1 MFNGHHYSEQRHNDG
16 EVKKLQ
22 ALTTWIT
29 NIVLFILLATII
41 NLLLPNSSFQKYT
54 KLVVGLLLM
63 LIIITPVF
71 QIFKV
76 DVNQM
81 LKSLSLSSIRSD
93 QQVENSIEN
102 QKKEIQA
109 SQRAYILEQMAV
121 QMEADVKEE
130 LMDQYGVAIDRIHIE
145 TKKPNDEPTADNIK
159 SISVAVSKKASD
171 DSEVVSA
178 VKVISI
184 DTSTPIE
191 TNKPTESKKLSNY
204 LAAKWDVKQGQVVVN
219 MEEGD
224 KMSQKPEKG
233 DPSFFQRF
241 FSLKQSSTTKK
252 PSKLMYIGILLAAG
266 VIFMVFSNSLTTSMN
281 SGGLLKS
288 ASKETSAPPVSQDV
302 PAFSSKK
309 TTTMTGYEER
319 YEEELKDILDQLRGV
334 SKVKVIVNLDATESK
349 IYEKNSVTKS
359 QTTNE
364 TDREGG
370 TRKVEDSSTDEQLVI
385 VRSGE
390 QEKPVVV
397 KTEKP
402 KVRGVLVVAKGADNI
417 EVKKSIIE
425 AVTRALDIPS
435 HRVAVLA
442 KKG

>member
-16 EVKKLQ
+16 EVKKMQ
-22 ALTTWIT
+22 ALTAWIT

-159 SISVAVSKKASD
+159 SISVAVSEKASN

-191 TNKPTESKKLSNY
+191 TNKPTESKKVSNY

-224 KMSQKPEKG
+224 
-233 DPSFFQRF
+233 
-241 FSLKQSSTTKK
+241 TK
-252 PSKLMYIGILLAAG
+252 
-266 VIFMVFSNSLTTSMN
+266 
-281 SGGLLKS
+281 
-288 ASKETSAPPVSQDV
+288 
-302 PAFSSKK
+302 
-309 TTTMTGYEER
+309 
-319 YEEELKDILDQLRGV
+319 
-334 SKVKVIVNLDATESK
+334 
-349 IYEKNSVTKS
+349 
-359 QTTNE
+359 
-364 TDREGG
+364 
-370 TRKVEDSSTDEQLVI
+370 
-385 VRSGE
+385 
-390 QEKPVVV
+390 
-397 KTEKP
+397 
-402 KVRGVLVVAKGADNI
+402 
-417 EVKKSIIE
+417 
-425 AVTRALDIPS
+425 
-435 HRVAVLA
+435 
-442 KKG
+442 

>member
-22 ALTTWIT
+22 ALTAWIT

-63 LIIITPVF
+63 LIIITPV
-71 QIFKV
+71 FKV

-159 SISVAVSKKASD
+159 SISVAVSEKASN

-191 TNKPTESKKLSNY
+191 TNKPTESKKVSNY

-224 KMSQKPEKG
+224 
-233 DPSFFQRF
+233 
-241 FSLKQSSTTKK
+241 TK
-252 PSKLMYIGILLAAG
+252 
-266 VIFMVFSNSLTTSMN
+266 
-281 SGGLLKS
+281 
-288 ASKETSAPPVSQDV
+288 
-302 PAFSSKK
+302 
-309 TTTMTGYEER
+309 
-319 YEEELKDILDQLRGV
+319 
-334 SKVKVIVNLDATESK
+334 
-349 IYEKNSVTKS
+349 
-359 QTTNE
+359 
-364 TDREGG
+364 
-370 TRKVEDSSTDEQLVI
+370 
-385 VRSGE
+385 
-390 QEKPVVV
+390 
-397 KTEKP
+397 
-402 KVRGVLVVAKGADNI
+402 
-417 EVKKSIIE
+417 
-425 AVTRALDIPS
+425 
-435 HRVAVLA
+435 
-442 KKG
+442 

>member
-1 MFNGHHYSEQRHNDG
+1 M
-16 EVKKLQ
+16 Q

-102 QKKEIQA
+102 QKKEIQG

-191 TNKPTESKKLSNY
+191 PNKPTESKTLSNY

-224 KMSQKPEKG
+224 
-233 DPSFFQRF
+233 
-241 FSLKQSSTTKK
+241 TK
-252 PSKLMYIGILLAAG
+252 
-266 VIFMVFSNSLTTSMN
+266 
-281 SGGLLKS
+281 
-288 ASKETSAPPVSQDV
+288 
-302 PAFSSKK
+302 
-309 TTTMTGYEER
+309 
-319 YEEELKDILDQLRGV
+319 
-334 SKVKVIVNLDATESK
+334 
-349 IYEKNSVTKS
+349 
-359 QTTNE
+359 
-364 TDREGG
+364 
-370 TRKVEDSSTDEQLVI
+370 
-385 VRSGE
+385 
-390 QEKPVVV
+390 
-397 KTEKP
+397 
-402 KVRGVLVVAKGADNI
+402 
-417 EVKKSIIE
+417 
-425 AVTRALDIPS
+425 
-435 HRVAVLA
+435 
-442 KKG
+442 

>member
-1 MFNGHHYSEQRHNDG
+1 MFNGHHHSEQRHNDG

-121 QMEADVKEE
+121 QMETDVKEE

-159 SISVAVSKKASD
+159 SISVAVSKETSG

-191 TNKPTESKKLSNY
+191 TNKPTESKKLSHY
-204 LAAKWDVKQGQVVVN
+204 LAAKWDVKQSQVVVN

-224 KMSQKPEKG
+224 
-233 DPSFFQRF
+233 
-241 FSLKQSSTTKK
+241 TK
-252 PSKLMYIGILLAAG
+252 
-266 VIFMVFSNSLTTSMN
+266 
-281 SGGLLKS
+281 
-288 ASKETSAPPVSQDV
+288 
-302 PAFSSKK
+302 
-309 TTTMTGYEER
+309 
-319 YEEELKDILDQLRGV
+319 
-334 SKVKVIVNLDATESK
+334 
-349 IYEKNSVTKS
+349 
-359 QTTNE
+359 
-364 TDREGG
+364 
-370 TRKVEDSSTDEQLVI
+370 
-385 VRSGE
+385 
-390 QEKPVVV
+390 
-397 KTEKP
+397 
-402 KVRGVLVVAKGADNI
+402 
-417 EVKKSIIE
+417 
-425 AVTRALDIPS
+425 
-435 HRVAVLA
+435 
-442 KKG
+442 

>member
-1 MFNGHHYSEQRHNDG
+1 M
-16 EVKKLQ
+16 KKLQ

-159 SISVAVSKKASD
+159 SISVAVSKK
-171 DSEVVSA
+171 
-178 VKVISI
+178 
-184 DTSTPIE
+184 
-191 TNKPTESKKLSNY
+191 
-204 LAAKWDVKQGQVVVN
+204 
-219 MEEGD
+219 
-224 KMSQKPEKG
+224 
-233 DPSFFQRF
+233 
-241 FSLKQSSTTKK
+241 
-252 PSKLMYIGILLAAG
+252 
-266 VIFMVFSNSLTTSMN
+266 
-281 SGGLLKS
+281 
-288 ASKETSAPPVSQDV
+288 
-302 PAFSSKK
+302 
-309 TTTMTGYEER
+309 
-319 YEEELKDILDQLRGV
+319 
-334 SKVKVIVNLDATESK
+334 
-349 IYEKNSVTKS
+349 
-359 QTTNE
+359 
-364 TDREGG
+364 
-370 TRKVEDSSTDEQLVI
+370 
-385 VRSGE
+385 
-390 QEKPVVV
+390 
-397 KTEKP
+397 
-402 KVRGVLVVAKGADNI
+402 
-417 EVKKSIIE
+417 
-425 AVTRALDIPS
+425 
-435 HRVAVLA
+435 HRVIPRLFQL
-442 KKG
+442 

>member
-1 MFNGHHYSEQRHNDG
+1 M
-16 EVKKLQ
+16 KKLQ

-191 TNKPTESKKLSNY
+191 PNKPTESKKLSNY

-224 KMSQKPEKG
+224 
-233 DPSFFQRF
+233 
-241 FSLKQSSTTKK
+241 TK
-252 PSKLMYIGILLAAG
+252 
-266 VIFMVFSNSLTTSMN
+266 
-281 SGGLLKS
+281 
-288 ASKETSAPPVSQDV
+288 
-302 PAFSSKK
+302 
-309 TTTMTGYEER
+309 
-319 YEEELKDILDQLRGV
+319 
-334 SKVKVIVNLDATESK
+334 
-349 IYEKNSVTKS
+349 
-359 QTTNE
+359 
-364 TDREGG
+364 
-370 TRKVEDSSTDEQLVI
+370 
-385 VRSGE
+385 
-390 QEKPVVV
+390 
-397 KTEKP
+397 
-402 KVRGVLVVAKGADNI
+402 
-417 EVKKSIIE
+417 
-425 AVTRALDIPS
+425 
-435 HRVAVLA
+435 
-442 KKG
+442 